1 MATAQEISAIYE
13 STLGRPADAAGAA
26 YWASTGLSADQIRQA
41 VAASAEAQTARPV
54 AAPQPQIAQLY
65 QSYLG
70 RAPDEAGAAYYQQQ
84 LASGRAAADIARE
97 IARSQE
103 GQNFLTQ
110 GITSEYRQ
118 ELGRNPEQ
126 EGYQYWLSSA
136 LDAGYSVDQ
145 LRAAIESAAL
155 TEQQKRQITSD
166 FTQMELA
173 DLEADP
179 FGGRFA
185 TRSIY
190 DIPQSEAD
198 RINISYING
207 VPVQFVAPTT
217 QQQYISNYGQAAWNA
232 IAGDEVLSVPR
243 VTEQVNRAFEAGS
256 LTQGEY
262 KTIIDSLAKAK
273 EPADVRKILGIP
285 QGAVVIDPKYGQQ
298 IGEDNSLKLALA
310 EAAQR
315 QAVLTAQDPG
325 YYQGSDVVGQ
335 AYLDAGLSF
344 PFMSN
349 TYKADTMMTQA
360 NKLTPENFNQKVNEL
375 LKALGSDYTGKF
387 GGMNDMQTP
396 GLGQYYSE
404 TGLQP
409 GFTPFGTEGTT
420 FRSGVAGY
428 VPQAQLPTGFQFGAP
443 LVNASFQQY
452 RPGAFQP
459 EGVTTGGYI
468 TGYNTNGTPI
478 YSTYAN
484 PNTNVGGATS
494 TLNPFNQ
501 SQLTQLSGIQDLVNT
516 LTANQTP
523 TFIPQA

>member
-1 MATAQEISAIYE
+1 MATAQEIAAIYE
-13 STLGRPADAAGAA
+13 STLGRAPDAAGAA
-26 YWASTGLSADQIRQA
+26 FWAGSGLSAAEIAQA
-41 VAASAEAQTARPV
+41 VASSPEAQV
-54 AAPQPQIAQLY
+54 AQVY
-65 QSYLG
+65 QDYLG
-70 RAPDEAGAAYYQQQ
+70 RAPDAGGAEYYQQQ
-84 LASGRAAADIARE
+84 LSSGRTASDIAKE

-207 VPVQFVAPTT
+207 VPVQFVSPVT
-217 QQQYISNYGQAAWNA
+217 QQQYISNFGQDAWNA

-256 LTQGEY
+256 LTQEEY
-262 KTIIDSLAKAK
+262 KGIIDSLADAK
-273 EPADVRKILGIP
+273 QPSDVRQILGIP
-285 QGAVVIDPKYGQQ
+285 QGAVIIDPKYGQQ
-298 IGEDNSLKLALA
+298 IGEDNNLKLALA

-315 QAVLTAQDPG
+315 QAVLSAQDPG
-325 YYQGSDVVGQ
+325 YYQASDVVGQ

-375 LKALGSDYTGKF
+375 LKSLGGDYTAKF
-387 GGMNDMQTP
+387 GGMNDVQTP

-428 VPQAQLPTGFQFGAP
+428 VPQEQLPTGFQFGAP
-443 LVNASFQQY
+443 PVNATIQGY

-459 EGVTTGGYI
+459 EGVTTGGFI
-468 TGYNTNGTPI
+468 TGYNPNGTPI

-484 PNTNVGGATS
+484 PNVNVGGTQSA
-494 TLNPFNQ
+494 LNPF
-501 SQLTQLSGIQDLVNT
+501 
-516 LTANQTP
+516 TP
-523 TFIPQA
+523 VQAGAISSLQAELDALRASPVFAPPAAGGG

>member
-1 MATAQEISAIYE
+1 MATAQEIAAIYE
-13 STLGRPADAAGAA
+13 STLGRAPDPEGAA
-26 YWASTGLSADQIRQA
+26 YWASTGLNASQIAQA
-41 VAASAEAQTARPV
+41 VAGSNEAIVNQA
-54 AAPQPQIAQLY
+54 Y
-65 QSYLG
+65 QAGLG
-70 RAPDEAGAAYYQQQ
+70 RAPDEGGAAYFQQQ
-84 LASGRAAADIARE
+84 LASGRAASDIARE

-118 ELGRNPEQ
+118 TLGRNPEQ

-136 LDAGYSVDQ
+136 LDAGYTVDQ
-145 LRAAIESAAL
+145 LRAAINSAAVP
-155 TEQQKRQITSD
+155 EQQKRGITEA
-166 FTQMELA
+166 FTQLQLA

-179 FGGRFA
+179 WAGRYA

-243 VTEQVNRAFEAGS
+243 VTEQVNRAYSAGS
-256 LTQGEY
+256 LTQQEY
-262 KTIIDSLAKAK
+262 KGIIDSLADAK
-273 EPADVRKILGIP
+273 NPSDVRQILGIP

-298 IGEDNSLKLALA
+298 IGEDNDLKLALA
-310 EAAQR
+310 EAAKR
-315 QAVLTAQDPG
+315 QEVLSAQDPG
-325 YYQGSDVVGQ
+325 YYQSSDVLGQ
-335 AYLDAGLSF
+335 AYLDAGL
-344 PFMSN
+344 PWDFMSN
-349 TYKADTMMTQA
+349 TYLADTMMTQA
-360 NKLTPENFNQKVNEL
+360 NKLTPQNFNQKVNEL
-375 LKALGSDYTGKF
+375 LRSLGSDYTAKF

-428 VPQAQLPTGFQFGAP
+428 VPQAELPTGFQFGAAP
-443 LVNASFQQY
+443 VNATFQGY
-452 RPGAFQP
+452 KPGVFQP
-459 EGVTTGGYI
+459 TNVTTGGYI
-468 TGYNTNGTPI
+468 TGYNPDGTPI

-484 PNTNVGGATS
+484 PNVNVGGVQS
-494 TLNPFNQ
+494 TLNPFTA
-501 SQLTQLSGIQDLVNT
+501 TQAGAIGDLQAALEAINVRDAAAAAQQ
-516 LTANQTP
+516 ANLQGG
-523 TFIPQA
+523 

>member
-1 MATAQEISAIYE
+1 MATAQEIAAIYE
-13 STLGRPADAAGAA
+13 STLGRAPDPGGAA
-26 YWASTGLSADQIRQA
+26 YWAGSGLNAAQIAQA
-41 VAASAEAQTARPV
+41 VAASPEAQV
-54 AAPQPQIAQLY
+54 AQIY
-65 QSYLG
+65 QSSLG
-70 RAPDEAGAAYYQQQ
+70 RAPDAGGAEYYQQQ
-84 LASGRAAADIARE
+84 LASGRTAADIATE

-118 ELGRNPEQ
+118 TLGRNPEQ

-136 LDAGYSVDQ
+136 LNSGYTVDQ
-145 LRAAIESAAL
+145 LRSAINAAAL
-155 TEQQKRQITSD
+155 PEQQKRGITEA
-166 FTQMELA
+166 FTQLQLA

-179 FGGRFA
+179 WGGRFA

-207 VPVQFVAPTT
+207 IPVQFVAPTT
-217 QQQYISNYGQAAWNA
+217 QQQYITNFGQDAWNA

-243 VTEQVNRAFEAGS
+243 VTEAVNRAYSAGS
-256 LTQGEY
+256 LTQEEY
-262 KTIIDSLAKAK
+262 KGIIDSLAKAK
-273 EPADVRKILGIP
+273 QPSDVRQILGIP
-285 QGAVVIDPKYGQQ
+285 QGAVIIDPNYGQQ
-298 IGEDNSLKLALA
+298 IGEDNNLRLALA
-310 EAAQR
+310 EAAKR
-315 QAVLTAQDPG
+315 QAVLSAQDPG
-325 YYQGSDVVGQ
+325 YYQASDVLGQ
-335 AYLDAGLSF
+335 AYLDAGL
-344 PFMSN
+344 PWDFMSN

-375 LKALGSDYTGKF
+375 LRSLGSDYTERF
-387 GGMNDMQTP
+387 GGMNDVQTP

-428 VPQAQLPTGFQFGAP
+428 VPPAELPTGFQFGAP
-443 LVNASFQQY
+443 PVNATIQGY

-459 EGVTTGGYI
+459 EGVTTGGFI
-468 TGYNTNGTPI
+468 TGYTQAGAPI

-484 PNTNVGGATS
+484 PNVNVGGAQS
-494 TLNPFNQ
+494 ALNPF
-501 SQLTQLSGIQDLVNT
+501 
-516 LTANQTP
+516 TP
-523 TFIPQA
+523 VQAGAISSLQAELDALRASPVFAPPAAGGG